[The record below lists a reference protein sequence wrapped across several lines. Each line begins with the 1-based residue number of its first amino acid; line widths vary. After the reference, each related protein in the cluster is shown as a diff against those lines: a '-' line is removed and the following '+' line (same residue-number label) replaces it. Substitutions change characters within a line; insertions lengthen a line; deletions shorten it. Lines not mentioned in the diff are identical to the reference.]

1 MQFSEADDGDR
12 LLLYDFMGI
21 RSADDFNCVVG
32 EHDAGG
38 HDDQWEESRRK
49 ESTVSMI
56 TLNPRQRECRWGCCG
71 GRRVA
76 GRRRAGLV
84 VGLDSRD
91 FRSASTSALGG
102 SSG

>member
-21 RSADDFNCVVG
+21 RSADEFNCVVG

-49 ESTVSMI
+49 ESTVLMI
-56 TLNPRQRECRWGCCG
+56 TLNPRQRGCRWGCCG

-76 GRRRAGLV
+76 GRRCGFGRP
-84 VGLDSRD
+84 
-91 FRSASTSALGG
+91 
-102 SSG
+102 